1 MKLRGAISG
10 FGEVAAKA
18 HLAGWRTRENVN
30 LAVIHDPIAERRHEA
45 IRLIKNVR
53 VYDDLELMLDG
64 EAPDFVDIASP
75 PALHGSAAR
84 MALNAAAHVLVE
96 KPLSLS
102 LAEFDEVAAV
112 ARARQRVLMCVHNW
126 KFAPAYSL
134 ARALVAEGRIGS
146 VQSVSLERLRVEPAG
161 KGGPGALWRKSGAS
175 GGGILIDH
183 GWHVFYLM
191 QWLMGGAASPCA
203 VAATLFTNP
212 EGVEETAEVQV
223 TFGAGQSARANLS
236 WRAGQRQTH
245 ATIVGTSGSLEIGS
259 ERLLLTEGQ
268 RPYEEL
274 LVHDIPDDSYHSAW
288 FSGVA
293 AEFERAI
300 SEGPNSSIARSNL
313 IEARNALALIVA
325 ARVSAKNRGSRI
337 DLAA

>member
-18 HLAGWRTRENVN
+18 HLAAWRTREDVN
-30 LAVIHDPIAERRHEA
+30 LAVIHDPIAQRRHEA

-75 PALHGSAAR
+75 PALHGAAAR
-84 MALNAAAHVLVE
+84 TALNAGAHVLVE

-102 LAEFDEVAAV
+102 LAEFDELAVVAHASH
-112 ARARQRVLMCVHNW
+112 RVLMCVHNW

-134 ARALVAEGRIGS
+134 AHALVDEGRIGS
-146 VQSVSLERLRVEPAG
+146 VRSISLERLRVAPAG
-161 KGGPGALWRKSGAS
+161 KGGPGAAWRTGPES

-191 QWLMGGAASPCA
+191 QWLMGGALPRT
-203 VAATLFTNP
+203 VAATLCTNP
-212 EGVEETAEVQV
+212 QGVDETAEVYV
-223 TFGAGQSARANLS
+223 TFDGGVRARADLS
-236 WRAGQRQTH
+236 WQAGQRRTH
-245 ATIVGTSGSLEIGS
+245 ATIVGTNGSLEIGG

-268 RPYEEL
+268 RRPQEF
-274 LVHDIPDDSYHSAW
+274 LVHDIPDDSYHSEW

-293 AEFERAI
+293 AAFEEAI
-300 SEGPNSSIARSNL
+300 SHGPDSTIARANL
-313 IEARNALALIVA
+313 VEARSALAVILA
-325 ARVSAKNRGSRI
+325 ARVSAKNRGSQTSI
-337 DLAA
+337 VA

>member
-18 HLAGWRTRENVN
+18 HLAGWRTRETVD
-30 LAVIHDPIAERRHEA
+30 LGVIHDPIAERRHEA

-75 PALHGSAAR
+75 PALHGAAAR
-84 MALNAAAHVLVE
+84 TALNAGAHVLVE

-112 ARARQRVLMCVHNW
+112 ARAKQRVLMCVHNW
-126 KFAPAYSL
+126 KFAPAYSR
-134 ARALVAEGRIGS
+134 ARYLVDEGRIGS
-146 VQSVSLERLRVEPAG
+146 VRSVSLERLRIEPAG
-161 KGGPGALWRKSGAS
+161 NGGPGATWRRSGAS

-191 QWLMGGAASPCA
+191 QWLMGGASPRTI
-203 VAATLFTNP
+203 AATLFTNP
-212 EGVEETAEVQV
+212 EGVEESAEVHV
-223 TFGAGQSARANLS
+223 TFGPGQSARANLS
-236 WRAGQRQTH
+236 WRAGQRRTH
-245 ATIVGTSGSLEIGS
+245 ATIVGTNGSLEIGS

-268 RPYEEL
+268 QPSEEL
-274 LVHDIPDDSYHSAW
+274 LVRDLPDDSYHSAW

-300 SEGPNSSIARSNL
+300 SQGPNSSIARSNL
-313 IEARNALALIVA
+313 VEARTALALIVA
-325 ARVSAKNRGSRI
+325 ARVSAKDRGSQTDI
-337 DLAA
+337 AA

>member
-45 IRLIKNVR
+45 ILLIKNVR

-84 MALNAAAHVLVE
+84 TALNAGAHVLVE

-146 VQSVSLERLRVEPAG
+146 VQSVFLERLRVEPAG

-236 WRAGQRQTH
+236 WRAAQRQTH

-268 RPYEEL
+268 RPSEEL

-313 IEARNALALIVA
+313 VEARNALALIVA
-325 ARVSAKNRGSRI
+325 ARVSAKNQGSQI
-337 DLAA
+337 DIVA

>member
-84 MALNAAAHVLVE
+84 MALNAGAHVLVE

-146 VQSVSLERLRVEPAG
+146 VQSVFLERLRVEPAG

-268 RPYEEL
+268 RPSEEL

-313 IEARNALALIVA
+313 VEARNALALIVA

-337 DLAA
+337 DIVA

>member
-30 LAVIHDPIAERRHEA
+30 LGVIHDPLAERRHEA
-45 IRLIKNVR
+45 IRLVKNVR

-75 PALHGSAAR
+75 PALHSSAAR
-84 MALNAAAHVLVE
+84 TALNAGAHVLVE
-96 KPLSLS
+96 KPLGLS

-112 ARARQRVLMCVHNW
+112 ARAKQRVLMCVHNW

-134 ARALVAEGRIGS
+134 ARAMVAEGRIGS

-161 KGGPGALWRKSGAS
+161 KGGPGAAWRRSGAS

-191 QWLMGGAASPCA
+191 QWLMGGASPRA
-203 VAATLFTNP
+203 VTATLFTNP

-236 WRAGQRQTH
+236 WRAGQRRTH

-268 RPYEEL
+268 RPSEEL

-293 AEFERAI
+293 GEFEGAI
-300 SEGPNSSIARSNL
+300 SEGPNSSIAQSNL
-313 IEARNALALIVA
+313 VEARRALALIVA
-325 ARVSAKNRGSRI
+325 ARVSAKNRGSQTDI
-337 DLAA
+337 IA

>member
-18 HLAGWRTRENVN
+18 HLAGWRTSENVT
-30 LAVIHDPIAERRHEA
+30 LGVIHDPIAERRHEA

-75 PALHGSAAR
+75 PALHGAAAR
-84 MALNAAAHVLVE
+84 TALNAGAHVLVE
-96 KPLSLS
+96 KPLTLS

-112 ARARQRVLMCVHNW
+112 ARAKRRVLMCVHNW
-126 KFAPAYSL
+126 KFAPAYAL
-134 ARALVAEGRIGS
+134 ARALLDDGRIGS
-146 VQSVSLERLRVEPAG
+146 VRSVSLDRLRVEPAG
-161 KGGPGALWRKSGAS
+161 KGGAGAVWRTTGAS

-191 QWLMGGAASPCA
+191 QWLMGGELPRA

-212 EGVEETAEVQV
+212 EGVEETAEIHV
-223 TFGAGQSARANLS
+223 TFGAGLSAHANLS
-236 WRAGQRQTH
+236 WRGGQRRTH
-245 ATIVGTSGSLEIGS
+245 ATIVGTHGSLEIGT
-259 ERLLLTEGQ
+259 ERLLLTGGH
-268 RPYEEL
+268 RPPQEF
-274 LVHDIPDDSYHSAW
+274 LVQDIPDDSYHSAW

-293 AEFERAI
+293 AAFESAI
-300 SEGPNSSIARSNL
+300 SEGPDSTIARANL
-313 IEARNALALIVA
+313 VEARTALALIVT
-325 ARVSAKNRGSRI
+325 ARVSAKNRGSQTDI
-337 DLAA
+337 AP

>member
-18 HLAGWRTRENVN
+18 HLAGWRTRENVT
-30 LAVIHDPIAERRHEA
+30 LGVIHDPVAERRHEA

-75 PALHGSAAR
+75 PALHGAAAR
-84 MALNAAAHVLVE
+84 TALNAGAHVLVE

-126 KFAPAYSL
+126 KFAPAYAL
-134 ARALVAEGRIGS
+134 ARALVDEGRIGP
-146 VQSVSLERLRVEPAG
+146 VRSVSFERLRVEPAG
-161 KGGPGALWRKSGAS
+161 TGGPGAVWRTKGSS

-191 QWLMGGAASPCA
+191 QWLLRGESPRA

-223 TFGAGQSARANLS
+223 TFGAGQSARASLT
-236 WRAGQRQTH
+236 WRAGRRRTH
-245 ATIVGTSGSLEIGS
+245 ATLVGTNGSLEISS

-268 RPYEEL
+268 RPSEEF
-274 LVHDIPDDSYHSAW
+274 LVPDIADDSYHSAW

-293 AEFERAI
+293 AAFESAI
-300 SEGPNSSIARSNL
+300 SEGPGSAIARANL
-313 IEARNALALIVA
+313 VEARTALAVIVA
-325 ARVSAKNRGSRI
+325 ARISAKNRGSQTDI
-337 DLAA
+337 AA